1 MARFDNKVVLVSGGA
16 RGQGA
21 AEARLL
27 VAQGAKV
34 VIGDVLD
41 NQGQALAVELGPAAV
56 FVRHDVTSE
65 ADWAR
70 AVEAAQKLGGV
81 HGLVNNAGIYQPAAL
96 METDDA
102 LWQRH
107 IQINQYR
114 LLPRHEGGSAGDGA
128 LGRRLHRE
136 HLIGRRPQGLAR
148 VLRLCR
154 DQMGA
159 AGDDQV
165 GGDRPRRPQNQS
177 ELGSSW
183 SNRDRHDRVPHAR
196 AARGADEA
204 GADAPPRD
212 AGGGRAAGGIPAL
225 RREQLHHRRGDRHR
239 RCFIGI
245 APSVGLLRSME
256 SLQGTAREGS

>member
-1 MARFDNKVVLVSGGA
+1 
-16 RGQGA
+16 
-21 AEARLL
+21 
-27 VAQGAKV
+27 
-34 VIGDVLD
+34 
-41 NQGQALAVELGPAAV
+41 
-56 FVRHDVTSE
+56 
-65 ADWAR
+65 
-70 AVEAAQKLGGV
+70 
-81 HGLVNNAGIYQPAAL
+81 

-107 IQINQYR
+107 IQINQYGCFLGMKAVVPAMER
-114 LLPRHEGGSAGDGA
+114 SGG
-128 LGRRLHRE
+128 RLHRE

-183 SNRDRHDRVPHAR
+183 SNRHRHDRVPHAEQR
-196 AARGADEA
+196 EERMKQVPMHRHGTPEEV
-204 GADAPPRD
+204 AP
-212 AGGGRAAGGIPAL
+212 AGGIPAL

-245 APSVGLLRSME
+245 APSRRRSAKRWR
-256 SLQGTAREGS
+256 GRGARTSRFRIALYAETRQLHQQADSEFHALT